1 MSSAKAAR
9 RKRPTSS
16 PTPSSQVTTPLATAP
31 KDVRLGARSPV
42 HPGRFLETRFLE
54 PMGISQQTL
63 ARELGIS
70 RRRVNELIRG
80 HRAITPDTA
89 IRLAVFWYRC
99 RFLDG
104 IADGLGHA
112 SRPSGLPLRKD
123 GRAAR
128 RPLGT
133 PR

>member
-89 IRLAVFWYRC
+89 IRLAVFFGTDAAFWMGLQMAWDMHHALRAYR
-99 RFLDG
+99 
-104 IADGLGHA
+104 
-112 SRPSGLPLRKD
+112 SGKT
-123 GRAAR
+123 AAPPGDR
-128 RPLGT
+128 
-133 PR
+133 